1 MIDSKRVLLLA
12 AIIGLAGLVLLL
24 DLVTPLGIAVW
35 VLYLAVLLLSVRL
48 GNRATLLTASGCSA
62 LIAVGMFLCPPGI
75 PLGWELAN
83 RIMGLAVVWLT
94 TVLALNERK
103 RARHLA
109 EANAALEREVSQRR
123 QAEATLRDS
132 EKRLRLALDAGEM
145 GTWDW
150 DLGSDALR
158 WDHRLRELFGLL
170 PEQFQGSAA
179 ALAAIHPE
187 DRPRVEAAIARSVGR
202 REPLREQF
210 RVVHADASVRWLAAL
225 AQPLE
230 TVNGKGRL
238 VGVTFD
244 VTAHKRVEQDLE
256 RRVADRTRALHDR
269 EVRLRAIL
277 ETASDA
283 ILTIDASGLIASVNP
298 AAERLFGFT
307 ASEMVGQLVEM
318 LLPATS
324 EGEQDLLA
332 AARAAKPG
340 LERLVGTSREL
351 QGRRKD
357 GTIIPVELA
366 ISEVHDGQHWF
377 IGILRDLGPRKELE
391 RQVAE
396 VAAEEQIRISQELHD
411 SVGQELTGLGLL
423 AEALA
428 RKLQKSPTAEDQL
441 AAKLVLGLERV
452 QQQVR
457 ELCRGPILAELD
469 AEGLCL
475 ALEELAVRT
484 SEHSSIACHF
494 DCPEPVS
501 VADPLMARH
510 LYRIAQEAMSNALR
524 HGRPRQIRLALRRGS
539 AGLCLTVED
548 DGIGMP
554 ALLPFE
560 EEGMG
565 IKTMRY
571 RAGLI
576 GGTLQIGPAEGGG
589 TLVTCPV
596 RRSNGTDEQ

>member
-12 AIIGLAGLVLLL
+12 AILGLAALVLLL
-24 DLVTPLGIAVW
+24 DLLTPTGLAVW
-35 VLYLAVLLLSVRL
+35 VLYLPVLLLSVGL
-48 GNRATLLTASGCSA
+48 GNRATLLTASGCSG
-62 LIAVGMFLCPPGI
+62 LVAVAMFLCPQGVPVS
-75 PLGWELAN
+75 WEVAN

-94 TVLALNERK
+94 TLLALNERK

-109 EANAALEREVSQRR
+109 EANAALEREVCQRR

-145 GTWDW
+145 STWDW
-150 DLGSDALR
+150 DLGSDAVYS
-158 WDHRLRELFGLL
+158 DERLRELFGLL
-170 PEQFQGSAA
+170 PEQFQGTAA
-179 ALAAIHPE
+179 AMAAIHPE
-187 DRPRVEAAIARSVGR
+187 DRPRIEAAIARSVGR

-210 RVVHADASVRWLAAL
+210 RVVHRDASLRWLAAL

-244 VTAHKRVEQDLE
+244 VTAHKQVELDLE
-256 RRVADRTRALHDR
+256 RRVADRTRALRDR
-269 EVRLRAIL
+269 EAHLRAIL

-283 ILTIDASGLIASVNP
+283 ILTIDAGGLLESVNP

-307 ASEMVGQLVEM
+307 AGEMVGQPVEM
-318 LLPATS
+318 LLPAAS

-332 AARAAKPG
+332 SAAKPG
-340 LERLVGTSREL
+340 LERLVGTSREI

-366 ISEVHDGQHWF
+366 VSEVHEAQHWF
-377 IGILRDLGPRKELE
+377 TGILRDLSQRKELE

-396 VAAEEQIRISQELHD
+396 VAVQEHRRIGQELHD
-411 SVGQELTGLGLL
+411 SVGQELTGLGLM
-423 AEALA
+423 ADALA
-428 RKLQKSPTAEDQL
+428 RRLQKSLTAEGHL
-441 AAKLVLGLERV
+441 AGKLVLGLERV
-452 QQQVR
+452 RQQVR

-469 AEGLCL
+469 AEGLCV
-475 ALEELAVRT
+475 ALEVLAART
-484 SEHSSIACHF
+484 SEQSGIACHF

-501 VADPLMARH
+501 VADPLMARN
-510 LYRIAQEAMSNALR
+510 LYRIAQEAVSNALR
-524 HGRPRQIRLALRRGS
+524 HGRPRQIRLALRHGS

-548 DGIGMP
+548 DGVGMP

-560 EEGMG
+560 GEGMG

-576 GGTLQIGPAEGGG
+576 GGTLQIGPAESGG
-589 TLVTCPV
+589 TLITCPV

>member
-1 MIDSKRVLLLA
+1 MIDSKRVFLLA
-12 AIIGLAGLVLLL
+12 AIFGLAGLVLLL
-24 DLVTPLGIAVW
+24 DLLTPMGIAVW
-35 VLYLAVLLLSVRL
+35 VLYLAVLLLSVGL

-62 LIAVGMFLCPPGI
+62 LIVVGMFLSPPGI

-109 EANAALEREVSQRR
+109 EAKAALEREVSQRR
-123 QAEATLRDS
+123 QTEATLRDS

-158 WDHRLRELFGLL
+158 WDQRLRELFGLL

-187 DRPRVEAAIARSVGR
+187 DRPRFEAAIAHSVVR

-210 RVVHADASVRWLAAL
+210 RVVQADASLRWLAAL

-230 TVNGKGRL
+230 TANGKGRL

-244 VTAHKRVEQDLE
+244 VTAHKKVEQDLE

-269 EVRLRAIL
+269 EARLRAIL

-307 ASEMVGQLVEM
+307 AGEMVGQPVEG
-318 LLPATS
+318 LLPAAS
-324 EGEQDLLA
+324 EGKPELLA
-332 AARAAKPG
+332 AAAKPG

-366 ISEVHDGQHWF
+366 ISEVHDGQPWF
-377 IGILRDLGPRKELE
+377 IGILRDLSPRKELE

-396 VAAEEQIRISQELHD
+396 VAAQEQRRIAQELHD
-411 SVGQELTGLGLL
+411 GVGQELTGLGLL
-423 AEALA
+423 AETLA
-428 RKLQKSPTAEDQL
+428 RKLRKSPTAEDHL

-452 QQQVR
+452 RQQVR

-469 AEGLCL
+469 AEGLCV
-475 ALEELAVRT
+475 ALEELAART
-484 SEHSSIACHF
+484 SEQSDIACHF

-510 LYRIAQEAMSNALR
+510 LYRIAQEAVSNALR
-524 HGRPRQIRLALRRGS
+524 HGRPRQIHLALRRGS
-539 AGLCLTVED
+539 AGLCLTVAD

-560 EEGMG
+560 EKGMG

-576 GGTLQIGPAEGGG
+576 GGTLQIRPAEGGG

-596 RRSNGTDEQ
+596 GRSNGTHEQ